1 MTGSRSGEFLYR
13 VPGRPSSLRPGAHPS
28 RLDGGSGVF
37 LGLQPLLSRPNP
49 RRIDL
54 RRSLTD
60 PFGQWL
66 VRNMSERVSVP
77 VYVVADLSASMGPAD
92 KRDAIVCLVE
102 SAGSSAWRTGDPFGF
117 VGADRTVR
125 DEWFRPA
132 THARG
137 AGSRSA
143 ELLRAASFDGENA
156 AGLLDTARHLGKRR
170 ALVLLASDFHF
181 DLAIVRRL
189 LASLTGHFV
198 VPVVVWGT
206 AESTTRIPDRGLVD
220 LADSEDSAHH
230 RFLWLRPRLAER
242 IRNSLR
248 QRRADLRAT
257 FARFGSRATF
267 VDAGFDPDDLTHHF
281 LGGTDHA
288 AAVA

>member
-1 MTGSRSGEFLYR
+1 MTTSRSGEFLYR
-13 VPGRPSSLRPGAHPS
+13 VPGRPASLRPGAHSS

-77 VYVVADLSASMGPAD
+77 LYVVADLSASMATDD
-92 KRDAIVCLVE
+92 KREAIACLVE
-102 SAGSSAWRTGDPFGF
+102 STGSSAWRTGDPFGF

-125 DEWFRPA
+125 AEWFRPA

-137 AGSRSA
+137 AGSRLA
-143 ELLRAASFDGENA
+143 ELLRAAPYNGDNA
-156 AGLLDTARHLGKRR
+156 AGLLDAMRHLGKRR
-170 ALVLLASDFHF
+170 SLVLLASDFHF
-181 DLAIVRRL
+181 DIGTLRAL

-198 VPVVVWGT
+198 VPVVIWGA
-206 AESTTRIPDRGLVD
+206 AESAAHVPDRGLVD
-220 LADSEDSAHH
+220 LADSENAAR

-242 IRNSLR
+242 IRSALR
-248 QRRADLRAT
+248 QRRTDLIAT
-257 FARFGSRATF
+257 FAQFGLRAVF
-267 VDAGFDPDDLTHHF
+267 IDDGFDPDHLTHHF
-281 LGGTDHA
+281 LGGTDDA

>member
-1 MTGSRSGEFLYR
+1 MTASRSGEYLYR
-13 VPGRPSSLRPGAHPS
+13 IPGRPASLRPGAHPS

-37 LGLQPLLSRPNP
+37 LGLQSLLSRPNP

-77 VYVVADLSASMGPAD
+77 VQVVADLSASMETAD
-92 KRDAIVCLVE
+92 KREAVACLVE
-102 SAGSSAWRTGDPFGF
+102 STGLSAWRSGDPFGF
-117 VGADRTVR
+117 IGADRIVR

-137 AGSRSA
+137 AGSRLA
-143 ELLRAASFDGENA
+143 ELLRAVPFDGENA
-156 AGLLDTARHLGKRR
+156 AGLLDAARYLGKRR

-181 DLAIVRRL
+181 DLADVQRL
-189 LASLTGHFV
+189 LASLSGHFV
-198 VPVVVWGT
+198 VPVVVWGA

-220 LADSEDSAHH
+220 LADSENAAH

-242 IRNSLR
+242 IRGALL
-248 QRRADLRAT
+248 QRRRDLSST
-257 FARFGSRATF
+257 FARFGSRAIF
-267 VDAGFDPDDLTHHF
+267 VDDGFNPDDLTHHF